1 MVFFYDFPHIQK
13 NYKINRGKFI
23 VTDIAI
29 LGCGMTGMMTALA
42 FANSG
47 IKTSI
52 IEQSTSEEFP
62 LDVRT
67 TTFNVASRH
76 FFDKVGIWPLFA
88 KEVGELK
95 EIYIV
100 DNKSPRMLHLD
111 SLDGKSKGY
120 VIPNMFIKESL
131 YKAVKENPMIKLMKG
146 VDYDI
151 PYQENGKVII
161 NEKISSDILL
171 VCEGRNSKLKEIFPA
186 KIDKSYGQ
194 SALSFVVEHEKP
206 HEGTAVEHF
215 FTPGPFATLPMRAP
229 CKSSIVWTESNEA
242 ANLFANLPKKE
253 LEMHLQ
259 ERMGEFL
266 GNVKIISDVQKFHLT
281 ARITKKYYQG
291 NIILLGDSAHS
302 IHPLAGQGLNQS
314 IKDIDSI
321 VSILTKR
328 LQLGLELDTIAYAEY
343 EKSRS
348 RDNFTMFLI
357 TDNLNRIFSNN
368 IFPFAS
374 LRKLGLSIQNEFPI
388 LKKFSYEYGSGVK

>member
-1 MVFFYDFPHIQK
+1 
-13 NYKINRGKFI
+13 
-23 VTDIAI
+23 
-29 LGCGMTGMMTALA
+29 
-42 FANSG
+42 
-47 IKTSI
+47 
-52 IEQSTSEEFP
+52 
-62 LDVRT
+62 
-67 TTFNVASRH
+67 
-76 FFDKVGIWPLFA
+76 
-88 KEVGELK
+88 
-95 EIYIV
+95 
-100 DNKSPRMLHLD
+100 
-111 SLDGKSKGY
+111 
-120 VIPNMFIKESL
+120 
-131 YKAVKENPMIKLMKG
+131 
-146 VDYDI
+146 
-151 PYQENGKVII
+151 
-161 NEKISSDILL
+161 
-171 VCEGRNSKLKEIFPA
+171 
-186 KIDKSYGQ
+186 
-194 SALSFVVEHEKP
+194 
-206 HEGTAVEHF
+206 
-215 FTPGPFATLPMRAP
+215 MRAP